1 MAKVKENMSEKIE
14 IQLSNF
20 STDNSSQIRLI
31 YRCLFAWLE

>member
-20 STDNSSQIRLI
+20 STDTSSQI
-31 YRCLFAWLE
+31 YRCLFA